1 MRTGDHFGLL
11 LRTYL
16 IIVGKISGAEVSIME
31 KMKYKMSS
39 RATILLGRESVSRV
53 DGAIIELVKNTYD
66 ADAGFCYL
74 CFDVEHDHIYILDNG
89 VGMTKNIIDTCWML
103 IGTDNKRVEYLST
116 KNRIKSGEK
125 GIGRFA
131 LDRLGSKC
139 KMYTKHDSE
148 DLICWETDWSSFE
161 KNGQTIDDVEADFSY
176 CTDQN
181 FKDIIPNEIKNAI
194 THFAKERNDD
204 QFSLETGTLFTI
216 SGLRDKWSNREKEKV
231 IDVLGYLIPP
241 AEQQNYTIITQNHLS
256 AIANKVDND
265 VTEDYDYKV
274 QAHFDGEKVSAIV
287 FRNEFDLNVMPKE
300 LFKQPEF
307 AVKPYRIEDFA
318 KGSFEVVRT
327 VAELTGNDTPVYADM
342 CKQVGPFDFYF
353 TFMKLSNRGE
363 GPYYYKAV
371 SSKRKVW
378 MGNHGGL
385 KIYRDNF
392 LVRPYGDP
400 TSKSFDWLGLDARKG
415 VNPVA
420 ISDKSGQWHVN
431 NSQVQGTVLISRVLN
446 ATILDKANREG
457 IIENVFFETLSSLLI
472 NCISIFEK
480 DRAYIVRNIKKYS
493 DNQNQRTKAKEEA
506 ADIAKTLLDK
516 RHKRSKEKSAETTS
530 DAEKLA
536 EAVQI
541 FQEEREEL
549 ISEIKLLRALATNGL
564 MTTTMVHDLK
574 SINALLVSRVRGF
587 RLAIK
592 QNDGS
597 QIQRNLNDLK
607 TNDEFLKSWITVI
620 TTQTKK
626 DRRKRLKKDIY
637 KTIEES
643 LKLIRPILDRKMVNV
658 MFSTDGGEA
667 YKRIFATDFDSI
679 IYNLVINSIESFE
692 QTMVEERLINI
703 VVESS
708 DSLTIH
714 YSDNGHGLTEVFKKN
729 PYSIFEYG
737 TTSKFDTEGK
747 ALGTGLGMYIV
758 ASSINEYNG
767 RYTITKVESGFGL
780 DIIIPLLEEGQQR

>member
-1 MRTGDHFGLL
+1 
-11 LRTYL
+11 
-16 IIVGKISGAEVSIME
+16 ME

-74 CFDVEHDHIYILDNG
+74 CFDVENDHIFILDNG
-89 VGMTKNIIDTCWML
+89 VGMTKGIIENCWML
-103 IGTDNKRVEYLST
+103 IGTDNKRVEYLSL
-116 KNRIKSGEK
+116 KNRVKSGEK

-131 LDRLGSKC
+131 LDRLGNKC
-139 KMYTKHDSE
+139 KMYTKHNSE
-148 DLICWETDWSSFE
+148 DLIRWETDWSNFE
-161 KNGQTIDDVEADFSY
+161 KAGQIIDDVEADFSY
-176 CTDQN
+176 CPDLC
-181 FKDIIPNEIKNAI
+181 FEDIIPVEIKNGI
-194 THFAKERNDD
+194 KRFAKDADDD
-204 QFSLETGTLFTI
+204 QFTLKSGTLFII
-216 SGLRDKWSNREKEKV
+216 SGLRDKWTVREKEKV

-241 AEQQNYTIITQNHLS
+241 IEQQNYTIITQNDLK
-256 AIANKVDND
+256 AAAYKVDND
-265 VTEDYDYKV
+265 INEDYDYKV
-274 QAHFDGEKVSAIV
+274 CAHFDGEKVVATV

-300 LFKQPEF
+300 LFKQSAFSVE
-307 AVKPYRIEDFA
+307 PYRMEDFS
-318 KGSFEVVRT
+318 KESFEVKRSI
-327 VAELTGNDTPVYADM
+327 AELTGNDTFAYADM
-342 CKQVGPFDFYF
+342 CKQVGPFDFHF

-371 SSKRKVW
+371 SRKRKVW
-378 MGNHGGL
+378 MENHGGL

-392 LVRPYGDP
+392 VVRPYGDP
-400 TSKSFDWLGLDARKG
+400 NSKSFDWLGLDARKG
-415 VNPVA
+415 INPVA

-431 NSQVQGTVLISRVLN
+431 NAQIQGTVLISRVFN
-446 ATILDKANREG
+446 SSILDKANREG
-457 IIENVFFETLSSLLI
+457 IIENEFFEVLSSLLI
-472 NCISIFEK
+472 DIISIFEK
-480 DRAYIVRNIKKYS
+480 DRAYIVRNIKKYK
-493 DNQNQRTKAKEEA
+493 DNHNQREKTKEEA
-506 ADIAKTLLDK
+506 ADIAKNVLGKK
-516 RHKRSKEKSAETTS
+516 RKRTKEDTDTDS

-592 QNDGS
+592 QNDIP
-597 QIQRNLNDLK
+597 QVQRNLDDLK

-637 KTIEES
+637 ETVAES
-643 LKLIRPILDRKMVNV
+643 IKLIKPILDRKKVMVN
-658 MFSTDGGEA
+658 FYTDGGEA
-667 YKRIFATDFDSI
+667 YKKIFATDFDSI
-679 IYNLVINSIESFE
+679 IYNLIINSIESFE
-692 QTMVEERLINI
+692 ETTVSERLIDI
-703 VVESS
+703 AVESG
-708 DSLTIH
+708 DVLTIH
-714 YSDNGHGLTEVFKKN
+714 YSDNGHGLTDVFKKN

-737 TTSKFDTEGK
+737 TTSKFDAEGK
-747 ALGTGLGMYIV
+747 PIGTGLGMYIV

-767 RYTITKVESGFGL
+767 RYTITKVEDGFGL
-780 DIIIPLLEEGQQR
+780 DITIPLTEGGY

>member
-1 MRTGDHFGLL
+1 
-11 LRTYL
+11 
-16 IIVGKISGAEVSIME
+16 ME

-66 ADAGFCYL
+66 ADAGFCCL
-74 CFDVEHDHIYILDNG
+74 CFDVEHDQIYILDNG
-89 VGMTKNIIDTCWML
+89 VGMTKETIETCWML
-103 IGTDNKRVEYLST
+103 IGTDNKRAEYLST
-116 KNRIKSGEK
+116 KKRIKSGEK

-139 KMYTKHDSE
+139 RMYTKHDSE
-148 DLICWETDWSSFE
+148 DLICWETDWSNFE
-161 KNGQTIDDVEADFSY
+161 KAGQNIDDVEADFSY
-176 CTDQN
+176 CPDQR
-181 FKDIIPNEIKNAI
+181 FEDIIPYEIKNAVAK
-194 THFAKERNDD
+194 FAEETEDD
-204 QFSLETGTLFTI
+204 QFSLRKGTLFII
-216 SGLRDKWSNREKEKV
+216 SGLRDKWTSREKEKV

-241 AEQQNYTIITQNHLS
+241 VEQQNYVIITQDDLN

-265 VTEDYDYKV
+265 ITDDYDYKV
-274 QAHFDGEKVSAIV
+274 CAHFDGERVTATV

-300 LFKQPEF
+300 LFRQPAF
-307 AVKPYRIEDFA
+307 CNAPYRLEDFSQE
-318 KGSFEVVRT
+318 SFEVTRT
-327 VAELTGNDTPVYADM
+327 VAELTGNDTSAYADM
-342 CKQVGPFDFYF
+342 CRQVGPFDFYF

-363 GPYYYKAV
+363 GPYYYKTV

-378 MGNHGGL
+378 MENHGGL

-415 VNPVA
+415 INPVA
-420 ISDKSGQWHVN
+420 ISDKSGLWHVN
-431 NSQVQGTVLISRVLN
+431 NSQLQGTVLISRVFN
-446 ATILDKANREG
+446 ASILDKSSREG
-457 IIENVFFETLSSLLI
+457 IIENEFFETLSSLLI
-472 NCISIFEK
+472 GIISIFEK
-480 DRAYIVRNIKKYS
+480 DRAYIVRSIKQYN
-493 DNQNQRTKAKEEA
+493 DYQNQREKTKEEA
-506 ADIAKTLLDK
+506 TDIAKTLLGKKQK
-516 RHKRSKEKSAETTS
+516 RTKDQKPETTS

-592 QNDGS
+592 QNDAP
-597 QIQRNLNDLK
+597 QIQRNLDDLK

-626 DRRKRLKKDIY
+626 DRRKRLKKDIN
-637 KTIEES
+637 KTVAES
-643 LKLIRPILDRKMVNV
+643 IKLIRPILDRKMVRVN
-658 MFSTDGGEA
+658 FWTDGGEA
-667 YKRIFATDFDSI
+667 YKKIFATDFDSI
-679 IYNLVINSIESFE
+679 IYNLIINSIESFE
-692 QTMVEERLINI
+692 ETKVAERLIEI
-703 VVESS
+703 TVESGNV
-708 DSLTIH
+708 LTIH
-714 YSDNGHGLTEVFKKN
+714 YSDNGHGLTDAFKKN

-737 TTSKFDTEGK
+737 TTSKYDAEGK
-747 ALGTGLGMYIV
+747 AVGTGLGMYIV

-767 RYTITKVESGFGL
+767 RYTITKVENGFGL
-780 DIIIPLLEEGQQR
+780 DITIPLSEEGL

>member
-1 MRTGDHFGLL
+1 M
-11 LRTYL
+11 
-16 IIVGKISGAEVSIME
+16 A

-66 ADAGFCYL
+66 ADAGFCCL
-74 CFDVEHDHIYILDNG
+74 CFDVEHDQIYILDNG
-89 VGMTKNIIDTCWML
+89 VGMTKEIIETCWML

-116 KNRIKSGEK
+116 KKRIKSGEK

-148 DLICWETDWSSFE
+148 DLICWETDWSNFE
-161 KNGQTIDDVEADFSY
+161 KSGQIIDDVEADFSY
-176 CTDQN
+176 CVGQQ
-181 FKDIIPNEIKNAI
+181 FEDIIPAEIKSEVVR
-194 THFAKERNDD
+194 FAEGSEDG
-204 QFSLETGTLFTI
+204 QFALSRGTLFII
-216 SGLRDKWSNREKEKV
+216 SGLRDKWTAREKEKV

-241 AEQQNYTIITQNHLS
+241 VEQKNYAIITQDSLKAVAS
-256 AIANKVDND
+256 KVDNEITD
-265 VTEDYDYKV
+265 DFDYKV
-274 QAHFDGEKVSAIV
+274 HAHFDGERVIATVS
-287 FRNEFDLNVMPKE
+287 RNEFDLNVMPKE
-300 LFKQPEF
+300 LFKQSAFCIE
-307 AVKPYRIEDFA
+307 PYRMEDFFNE
-318 KGSFEVVRT
+318 SFEVEYT
-327 VAELTGNDTPVYADM
+327 IAELTGNDTDVFADM
-342 CKQVGPFDFYF
+342 CKRVGPFDFHF
-353 TFMKLSNRGE
+353 MFMKLSSRNE
-363 GPYYYKAV
+363 GPYYYKPV
-371 SSKRKVW
+371 GSKRKGW
-378 MGNHGGL
+378 MDAHSGL

-392 LVRPYGDP
+392 LVRPYGDS

-431 NSQVQGTVLISRVLN
+431 NSQLQGTVLISRVFN
-446 ATILDKANREG
+446 ASILDKSSREG
-457 IIENVFFETLSSLLI
+457 IIENEYFETLSSLLI
-472 NCISIFEK
+472 SIISIFEK
-480 DRAYIVRNIKKYS
+480 DRAYIVRNIKQYN
-493 DNQNQRTKAKEEA
+493 DDQNQREKAKEEA
-506 ADIAKTLLDK
+506 ADIAKTLLGKK
-516 RHKRSKEKSAETTS
+516 RRKPKEQQRETAS

-592 QNDGS
+592 QNDVL
-597 QIQRNLNDLK
+597 QIQRNLDDLN

-637 KTIEES
+637 KTVAES
-643 LKLIRPILDRKMVNV
+643 LKLIKPILDRKMVNV
-658 MFSTDGGEA
+658 HFSTDGGEA
-667 YKRIFATDFDSI
+667 YRRIFATDFDSI
-679 IYNLVINSIESFE
+679 IYNLIINSIESFE
-692 QTMVEERLINI
+692 ETKVAERLIDI
-703 VVESS
+703 TIESG
-708 DSLTIH
+708 DVLTMH
-714 YSDNGHGLTEVFKKN
+714 YSDNGHGLTDAFKKN

-737 TTSKFDTEGK
+737 TTSKFDAEGK
-747 ALGTGLGMYIV
+747 AVGTGLGMYIV

-767 RYTITKVESGFGL
+767 RYTITKVENGFGL
-780 DIIIPLLEEGQQR
+780 DITIPLPEEVLQ

>member
-1 MRTGDHFGLL
+1 M
-11 LRTYL
+11 
-16 IIVGKISGAEVSIME
+16 A

-66 ADAGFCYL
+66 ADAGFCCL
-74 CFDVEHDHIYILDNG
+74 CFDVEHDQIYILDNG
-89 VGMTKNIIDTCWML
+89 VGMTKEIIETCWML

-116 KNRIKSGEK
+116 KKRIKSGEK

-148 DLICWETDWSSFE
+148 DLICWETDWSNFE
-161 KNGQTIDDVEADFSY
+161 KSGQIIDDVEADFSY
-176 CTDQN
+176 CVGQQ
-181 FKDIIPNEIKNAI
+181 FEDIIPAEIKSTVAK
-194 THFAKERNDD
+194 FAEESEDG
-204 QFSLETGTLFTI
+204 QFALSRGTLFII
-216 SGLRDKWSNREKEKV
+216 SGLRDKWTAREKEKV

-241 AEQQNYTIITQNHLS
+241 VEQQNYAIITQDSLNAVAS
-256 AIANKVDND
+256 KVDNEITD
-265 VTEDYDYKV
+265 DFDYKV
-274 QAHFDGEKVSAIV
+274 HAHFDGERVIATVS
-287 FRNEFDLNVMPKE
+287 RNEFDLNVMPKE
-300 LFKQPEF
+300 LFKQSAFCIE
-307 AVKPYRIEDFA
+307 PYRMEDFF
-318 KGSFEVVRT
+318 KESFEKKYT
-327 VAELTGNDTPVYADM
+327 VAELTGNDTSAFADK
-342 CKQVGPFDFYF
+342 CRQVGPFDFHF
-353 TFMKLSNRGE
+353 VFMKLSNRSE
-363 GPYYYKAV
+363 GLYYYKAV
-371 SSKRKVW
+371 SRKRKDW
-378 MGNHGGL
+378 MEAHGGL

-431 NSQVQGTVLISRVLN
+431 NSQLQGTVLISRVFN
-446 ATILDKANREG
+446 ASILDKSSREG
-457 IIENVFFETLSSLLI
+457 IIENEYFETLSSLLI
-472 NCISIFEK
+472 SIISIFEK
-480 DRAYIVRNIKKYS
+480 DRAYIVRNIKQYN
-493 DNQNQRTKAKEEA
+493 DDQNQREKAKEEA
-506 ADIAKTLLDK
+506 ADIAKTLLSKK
-516 RHKRSKEKSAETTS
+516 RKRTKEQQETAS

-592 QNDGS
+592 QNDAL
-597 QIQRNLNDLK
+597 QIQRNLDDLK

-637 KTIEES
+637 KTVAES
-643 LKLIRPILDRKMVNV
+643 LKLIKPILDRKMVNV
-658 MFSTDGGEA
+658 NFSTDGGEA
-667 YKRIFATDFDSI
+667 YRRIFATDFDSI
-679 IYNLVINSIESFE
+679 IYNLIINSIESFE
-692 QTMVEERLINI
+692 ETKVAERLIDI
-703 VVESS
+703 MIESG
-708 DSLTIH
+708 DVLTIH
-714 YSDNGHGLTEVFKKN
+714 YADNGHGLTDAFKKN

-737 TTSKFDTEGK
+737 TTSKFDAEGK
-747 ALGTGLGMYIV
+747 AVGTGLGMYIV

-767 RYTITKVESGFGL
+767 RYTITKVENGFGL
-780 DIIIPLLEEGQQR
+780 DITIPLPEEVLQR

>member
-1 MRTGDHFGLL
+1 M
-11 LRTYL
+11 
-16 IIVGKISGAEVSIME
+16 A

-66 ADAGFCYL
+66 ADAGFCFL
-74 CFDVEHDHIYILDNG
+74 CFDVEHDQIYLLDNG
-89 VGMTKNIIDTCWML
+89 IGMTKGIIETCWML

-116 KNRIKSGEK
+116 KKRIKSGEK

-148 DLICWETDWSSFE
+148 ELILWETDWSIFE
-161 KNGQTIDDVEADFSY
+161 KSGQIIDDVEADFSY
-176 CTDQN
+176 CPGQQLEDV
-181 FKDIIPNEIKNAI
+181 IPAEIKSAI
-194 THFAKERNDD
+194 SKFADEAEDN
-204 QFSLETGTLFTI
+204 QFSLNKGTLFII
-216 SGLRDKWSNREKEKV
+216 SGLRDKWTNREKEKV

-241 AEQQNYTIITQNHLS
+241 VEQQNYTIITQCSLS
-256 AIANKVDND
+256 DDAIKVDND
-265 VTEDYDYKV
+265 ITDDFDYKV
-274 QAHFDGEKVSAIV
+274 HAHFDGEKVIATV

-300 LFKQPEF
+300 LFRQEAF
-307 AVKPYRIEDFA
+307 SVKPYRMEDFA
-318 KGSFEVVRT
+318 KESFEVTHT
-327 VAELTGNDTPVYADM
+327 VAELTGNDSSEYAEM
-342 CKQVGPFDFYF
+342 CRQVGPFDFHF
-353 TFMKLSNRGE
+353 RFMKLSNRAE

-371 SSKRKVW
+371 SNKRKVW
-378 MGNHGGL
+378 METHGGL

-415 VNPVA
+415 INPVA

-431 NSQVQGTVLISRVLN
+431 NSQLQGTVLISRVFN
-446 ATILDKANREG
+446 SSILDKSSREG
-457 IIENVFFETLSSLLI
+457 IIENAFFEMLSTLLI
-472 NCISIFEK
+472 DIISIFEK
-480 DRAYIVRNIKKYS
+480 DRAYIIRNIKQYN
-493 DNQNQRTKAKEEA
+493 DNQQQREKAKEDA
-506 ADIAKTLLDK
+506 ADIAKNLLGKK
-516 RHKRSKEKSAETTS
+516 RKRKKEQKQDTPS

-592 QNDGS
+592 QNDAS
-597 QIQRNLNDLK
+597 QIQRNLDDLK

-637 KTIEES
+637 KTVAES
-643 LKLIRPILDRKMVNV
+643 LKLIKPILDRKRVNV
-658 MFSTDGGEA
+658 HFLTDGGEA
-667 YKRIFATDFDSI
+667 YKKIFATDFDSI
-679 IYNLVINSIESFE
+679 IYNLIINSIESFE
-692 QTMVEERLINI
+692 ETEVAERLIEI
-703 VVESS
+703 VVES
-708 DSLTIH
+708 DDVLTIH
-714 YSDNGHGLTEVFKKN
+714 YSDNGHGLTDAFKKN

-737 TTSKFDTEGK
+737 TTSKFDAEGK
-747 ALGTGLGMYIV
+747 AVGTGLGMYIV
-758 ASSINEYNG
+758 ASSISEYNG
-767 RYTITKVESGFGL
+767 RYTITKVEDGFGL
-780 DIIIPLLEEGQQR
+780 DITIPLPEGDY